1 MPKSR
6 GLSFIIIALVSVAVL
21 FIGGSMMNSGGG
33 AFADIPDGV
42 YEGTSDA
49 GMHPG
54 LKVAVTF
61 EGGKITNVEVVEHS
75 ETDGISDPAI
85 EGVPAAIVAANST
98 EVDVVSGATLTSNAI
113 IEAVNN
119 AIAVASGNA
128 PAVEYADGTYIGTS
142 DKGMNPG
149 LKVSVTVEGGK
160 ITKVEVIEHDET
172 PGIADPAIEGVPAA
186 IVEAGSPSV
195 DVVSGA
201 TLTSEAIMDAV
212 QNALSGGSS
221 EEPAEEEPAAEEPDI
236 ASIPDGTYEGVS
248 DAGMHAGLKVAVTVE
263 GGKITKVEV
272 LAHDET
278 PGISDPAIEG
288 VPAAIVEANSTM
300 VDVVSG
306 ATYTS
311 DAIME
316 AARFA
321 LMEGAASGNSG
332 AADGPVTYVDGTYEG
347 VSDAGMHAGLK
358 VSVTVEG
365 GIITNVEVVAHE
377 ETPGISDPAIE
388 GVPAAIVEAN
398 SPNVDVVSG
407 ATYTSDAI
415 IEAVSLALEGA
426 VAEAGAAP
434 AAEYTDGTYEGVSDA
449 GMHAGLKVSVTVEGG
464 KITNVEVVAH
474 EETPGISDPAIEGV
488 PAAIVAANSTE
499 VDVVSGATYTSD
511 AIIEAVG
518 FALEGAR

>member
-6 GLSFIIIALVSVAVL
+6 GLSFIIIALVSAAVL
-21 FIGGSMMNSGGG
+21 FIGSSMMDSGGG
-33 AFADIPDGV
+33 LFAEIADGT

-61 EGGKITNVEVVEHS
+61 EGGSITNVEVVEHS

-98 EVDVVSGATLTSNAI
+98 TVDVVSGATLTSNAI

-119 AIAVASGNA
+119 AIAVASGNE
-128 PAVEYADGTYIGTS
+128 PAVEYADGTYEGTS

-160 ITKVEVIEHDET
+160 ITSVEVIEHSET
-172 PGIADPAIEGVPAA
+172 DGISDPAIEGVPAA
-186 IVEAGSPSV
+186 IVEAGSPTV

-212 QNALSGGSS
+212 QNALSGETGE
-221 EEPAEEEPAAEEPDI
+221 EEPAEEEPAVEEPDL
-236 ASIPDGTYEGVS
+236 ANVPDGTYEGVS

-263 GGKITKVEV
+263 GGKITSVEV
-272 LAHDET
+272 VEHSET
-278 PGISDPAIEG
+278 EGISDPAIEG
-288 VPAAIVEANSTM
+288 VPAAIVQANSTM

-316 AARFA
+316 ATRLA
-321 LMEGAASGNSG
+321 LAGAAEGG
-332 AADGPVTYVDGTYEG
+332 ASEDPAEPVAYVDGIYEG

-358 VSVTVEG
+358 VAVTVEG
-365 GIITNVEVVAHE
+365 GVITNVEVVEHN
-377 ETPGISDPAIE
+377 ETDGISDPAIE

-415 IEAVSLALEGA
+415 IEAVNLALEGA
-426 VAEAGAAP
+426 Q
-434 AAEYTDGTYEGVSDA
+434 
-449 GMHAGLKVSVTVEGG
+449 
-464 KITNVEVVAH
+464 
-474 EETPGISDPAIEGV
+474 
-488 PAAIVAANSTE
+488 
-499 VDVVSGATYTSD
+499 
-511 AIIEAVG
+511 
-518 FALEGAR
+518 

>member
-33 AFADIPDGV
+33 AFAEIPDGT

-49 GMHPG
+49 GMYPG

-61 EGGKITNVEVVEHS
+61 AGGSITNVEVVEHD
-75 ETDGISDPAI
+75 ETPGISDPAI

-128 PAVEYADGTYIGTS
+128 PAVVYEDGVYEGTS
-142 DKGMNPG
+142 DKGMHPG

-160 ITKVEVIEHDET
+160 ITNVEVVEHDET

-186 IVEAGSPSV
+186 IVEAGSPNV

-212 QNALSGGSS
+212 QNALSGGSGE
-221 EEPAEEEPAAEEPDI
+221 EEPAEEEPAVEEPDI
-236 ASIPDGTYEGVS
+236 STIPDGTYEGVS

-263 GGKITKVEV
+263 GGKITNVEV
-272 LAHDET
+272 VAHDET
-278 PGISDPAIEG
+278 PGISDPAIEE
-288 VPAAIVEANSTM
+288 VPVAIVEANSTI

-321 LMEGAASGNSG
+321 LMAGASNAG
-332 AADGPVTYVDGTYEG
+332 ADQGPVTYVDGTYEG
-347 VSDAGMHAGLK
+347 SSDAGMHPGLK
-358 VSVTVEG
+358 VAVTVEG
-365 GIITNVEVVAHE
+365 GVITNVEVVAHD

-388 GVPAAIVEAN
+388 EVPAAIVAAN
-398 SPNVDVVSG
+398 SPSVDVVSG

-415 IEAVSLALEGA
+415 MEAVGLALEGA

-434 AAEYTDGTYEGVSDA
+434 AVAYTDGTYEGSSDA
-449 GMHAGLKVSVTVEGG
+449 GMYPGLKVSVTVEGG
-464 KITNVEVVAH
+464 VITNVEVVAH
-474 EETPGISDPAIEGV
+474 DETPGISDPAIEEV
-488 PAAIVAANSTE
+488 PAAIVAANSPS

-511 AIIEAVG
+511 AIMEAVG
-518 FALEGAR
+518 LALEGAQ